1 MSKRQFDGLLAFA
14 DVLEQLEASFY
25 TQALAKFQAQ
35 DFLDAGFTS
44 STVAIEQFTAI
55 QIDESTHSSV
65 LQVRE
70 ISCRSL

>member
-1 MSKRQFDGLLAFA
+1 MTVFLAFA

-25 TQALAKFQAQ
+25 TQALAKFQSQ
-35 DFLDAGFTS
+35 DFLDAGFSS

-65 LQVRE
+65 LQVRDFF
-70 ISCRSL
+70 